1 MSYTPDRV
9 EALERKLVIVLQ
21 AAKSMGFNSEDA
33 NDIQLLFAELRLLAR
48 QAQSDLNRE
57 EAWTRVERLF
67 GR

>member
-21 AAKSMGFNSEDA
+21 AAKSLGFNSEDA
-33 NDIQLLFAELRLLAR
+33 NDIRNIFAETRLLAW

-57 EAWTRVERLF
+57 EAWARVEAFF

>member
-9 EALERKLVIVLQ
+9 EALERKLITVMQ
-21 AAKSMGFNSEDA
+21 AVRNLGFNSEDSY
-33 NDIQLLFAELRLLAR
+33 DIQLLFAELRLLAR

>member
-1 MSYTPDRV
+1 MSYPPDRV
-9 EALERKLVIVLQ
+9 EVLERKLLVVMQ
-21 AAKSMGFNSEDA
+21 AARNLGFNSEDSY
-33 NDIQLLFAELRLLAR
+33 DIQQLFAELRLLAW

>member
-9 EALERKLVIVLQ
+9 EALERKLITVMQ
-21 AAKSMGFNSEDA
+21 AVRNLGFNSEDSY
-33 NDIQLLFAELRLLAR
+33 DIQLLFAELRLLAW

-57 EAWTRVERLF
+57 DAWTRVERLF

>member
-9 EALERKLVIVLQ
+9 EALERKLLVVMQ
-21 AAKSMGFNSEDA
+21 AARSLGFNNEDA
-33 NDIQLLFAELRLLAR
+33 DDIRKLFAELRLLAW

-57 EAWTRVERLF
+57 EAWAHVEQLF